1 MYKIELNL
9 YNKESLA
16 QFQGEVEKI
25 VEAMLL

>member
-16 QFQGEVEKI
+16 QFQGEIEKI
-25 VEAMLL
+25 VAEILL